1 MGTYSSD
8 GMYSTDYDSNEEEDD
23 PEDCDSSS
31 DESGESANCQSATK
45 EEDAFF
51 LFL

>member
-1 MGTYSSD
+1 MYPSD
-8 GMYSTDYDSNEEEDD
+8 GMYSTDYDSSEEEDD
-23 PEDCDSSS
+23 PLYCDSSS
-31 DESGESANCQSATK
+31 DEFGELVNRQSTSE